1 VTLANGRTVSNPLA
15 TTIRFVGPTRGDGQ
29 IETDPLTTLN
39 LRVGKALNLGGRRLE
54 VAYDVFNAL
63 NANAFQQFKSGG
75 NQTYSANYGL
85 AADGS
90 IQGQSRQFA
99 RAGQLSVRLQF

>member
-1 VTLANGRTVSNPLA
+1 LA
-15 TTIRFVGPTRGDGQ
+15 TV
-29 IETDPLTTLN
+29 N
-39 LRVGKALNLGGRRLE
+39 LRVGKAFTFGTRKLE

-63 NANAFQQFKSGG
+63 NADAFQQFKSGG

-85 AADGS
+85 AANGS

-99 RAGQLSVRLQF
+99 RAGQLSLRVLF